1 MTIKFDPLSSSRTYV
16 VQLRVLGSL
25 HDTENWWHQNT
36 VLTLKTLIK
45 ILLQIQVMGL
55 FVLFTKGASTS
66 DYCIQKVDKK
76 H

>member
-1 MTIKFDPLSSSRTYV
+1 MLFSKGD
-16 VQLRVLGSL
+16 LGIL
-25 HDTENWWHQNT
+25 HDTEHWWHLYILFT
-36 VLTLKTLIK
+36 WKTLVFSK

-66 DYCIQKVDKK
+66 DYCIQKMDKK